1 MQADPLLGASGDEP
15 VEEPDSDLIRSC
27 DGADDKVSPD
37 LLDMETKHGSAGC
50 VDGVIKDDP
59 KATAAATETVEI
71 KPQQIIQQLPL
82 TTITPTA
89 VVASTMGK
97 TITSTI
103 LLTSGSVSNKVVTI
117 ATPAFISSHPT
128 LLTTSNP
135 SSTISTSITVTT
147 LSAATAAGGG
157 TTHHQLSTIR
167 PGAKM
172 VPVKLV
178 SVPGHGGAMRMV
190 RVSPVK
196 GAEIA
201 ASSASL
207 PPRTVVIKSSLLRPL
222 SSSANIN
229 ISDTNSSGNN
239 SSSSTTTITTTNSI
253 NSSNPAA
260 TNSTVQFPAPSS
272 SICDSIVPPDSR
284 LAPPVSGP
292 EAPSTGP
299 EHTTL
304 DSAPVSAPPAQE
316 SSSLKPTVLIV
327 EPGDPAKPEQVNTSL
342 QDNVATSEFNCV
354 SPHPPPPATNTST
367 SQSAPVKG
375 QQQPPPEAPSQPQI
389 SLGNNQDK
397 PQESVDVNHQNDT
410 KSKSPPSPQEPER
423 RLEPP
428 LESRL
433 DEVEEVVKPLPHQG
447 PAEVVALDS
456 TDSVAAASGHYH
468 PVQPQRTVP
477 VLTNGDTANEEI
489 TDLKTL
495 SSARRSRNNGG
506 GSNIKSATVL
516 GSSNGSDLNGDSADS
531 NGSLL
536 KPLIS
541 SSTTTVATAVAD
553 GVLVDAV
560 VATLVPEVDTPP
572 RGSSPQELELVTP
585 PSGVQPPAASA
596 AAHGK
601 RSRRDT
607 GSSVQSDRSD
617 LSSVTGV
624 AVAGNQEPAAK
635 RLKEEKGVGR
645 RGSTSPGA
653 REPSTRIQDRRKP
666 EDPSNPDAKTVG

>member
-1 MQADPLLGASGDEP
+1 MQTEPSLGASSDDP
-15 VEEPDSDLIRSC
+15 VEEPNSDLIRSC

-50 VDGVIKDDP
+50 VDGVIKDDTR
-59 KATAAATETVEI
+59 ATSTTETVEI

-89 VVASTMGK
+89 VVASTLGK

-103 LLTSGSVSNKVVTI
+103 LLTAGSVSNKVVTI

-128 LLTTSNP
+128 ILTTSNP

-147 LSAATAAGGG
+147 LAAATAARGV
-157 TTHHQLSTIR
+157 TTHHQLPTIR

-201 ASSASL
+201 ASTASL
-207 PPRTVVIKSSLLRPL
+207 PPRTVVIKSSLLRPI

-284 LAPPVSGP
+284 LEPPVSKP
-292 EAPSTGP
+292 EAPCSGP
-299 EHTTL
+299 EPTTL
-304 DSAPVSAPPAQE
+304 DSNLSSTTPALD
-316 SSSLKPTVLIV
+316 SISHKPAVLIM
-327 EPGDPAKPEQVNTSL
+327 EPGDPAKTEQVNTSL
-342 QDNVATSEFNCV
+342 QDKEVNIATLDPSSV
-354 SPHPPPPATNTST
+354 SPSPLPSATNTST

-375 QQQPPPEAPSQPQI
+375 QQQPPEASSQPQI
-389 SLGNNQDK
+389 SSCNNQEK
-397 PQESVDVNHQNDT
+397 PQESEKHQNDT
-410 KSKSPPSPQEPER
+410 KSKSSPPHKPER

-433 DEVEEVVKPLPHQG
+433 DEVEEVVNPLPHQG
-447 PAEVVALDS
+447 PDEVVALDS
-456 TDSVAAASGHYH
+456 TDSVAVDSSGLHH

-489 TDLKTL
+489 TDLKIL
-495 SSARRSRNNGG
+495 SSVRRSRNNGG
-506 GSNIKSATVL
+506 SSNIKSATVL
-516 GSSNGSDLNGDSADS
+516 ASSNGSDLNGDLADS

-541 SSTTTVATAVAD
+541 SSTTTLSTAVED
-553 GVLVDAV
+553 GILVDAV

-572 RGSSPQELELVTP
+572 RGSSPQELELVNP
-585 PSGVQPPAASA
+585 PPGVLLPAAS
-596 AAHGK
+596 HGK

-624 AVAGNQEPAAK
+624 AVASSQEPAAK

-666 EDPSNPDAKTVG
+666 EDPSNPDAKTAG